1 MLARCGVVALFLFF
15 DILEM
20 ELPIQVAFFLLCGI
34 GLCITTLLYFRLL
47 FFSSSCT
54 ARLQTCMYIMP
65 FNLLSPYAG
74 CIFIH
79 VWRSRC
85 LFARVLSSLL
95 WTLVVSSRA
104 RNYTASILRLVFDF
118 CSSQKTILFWVIT
131 VSLLVFYA

>member
-20 ELPIQVAFFLLCGI
+20 ELSIQVVFFLLCDI

-47 FFSSSCT
+47 FLALPVLLDF
-54 ARLQTCMYIMP
+54 RRVYIMP

-79 VWRSRC
+79 LWKSRC
-85 LFARVLSSLL
+85 LFARVLSSFL
-95 WTLVVSSRA
+95 WTLVDSSWA
-104 RNYTASILRLVFDF
+104 RNYTASFLRLVFDF